1 MTDRNTIRYHWEFQ
15 NLMVFFVRTPGKQ
28 PPCLYERIFAGQRTA
43 SGISRE
49 LPGYRGDWI
58 DHRQDMQAKLEAKK
72 VKRLRRN
79 VRIIED
85 SDGNKAVMVERII
98 FKGKKAINWKDVKKY
113 LENYLNASF
122 EIDETADIIHI
133 GKDMPDEYTGSKYT
147 YSLRG
152 SNAKANANAVQ
163 GIPEIIRIAHGKYHR
178 DNSGKKHKRK
188 AANGWYRYDSYF
200 VLPVYGQSGGI
211 ERYNV
216 FHCSLIIRH
225 ANDGKMYLY
234 DIIDIKKETSNS
246 FRFQNLT

>member
-1 MTDRNTIRYHWEFQ
+1 
-15 NLMVFFVRTPGKQ
+15 
-28 PPCLYERIFAGQRTA
+28 
-43 SGISRE
+43 
-49 LPGYRGDWI
+49 
-58 DHRQDMQAKLEAKK
+58 MQAKLEAKK

-122 EIDETADIIHI
+122 EINETADIIYI

-152 SNAKANANAVQ
+152 SNAKAKANAVQ

-216 FHCSLIIRH
+216 FYCSLIIRH